1 MSEKNFKALGPLSG
15 EGTDTVRSEKT
26 DVNRAEAAG
35 RNIDRKQL
43 EMQRKKAR
51 TFAKKQQAAER
62 LAAATEELSS
72 GVEEVSGA
80 VEELR
85 SSMEQI
91 AGGAEEASKATQESL
106 AAIEQITKVS
116 ERAAENAWLAL
127 DRGKAIQTLVEKT
140 AEDIEKLIEGV
151 NKASSKN
158 EESAKL
164 VAQLEKQAES
174 IGNIIKTV
182 VRIADQTNLL
192 ALNAAIEA
200 ARAGEHG
207 KGFAVVADEVRVLAE
222 TSEKAA
228 NDIREE
234 VVNNIQQEVKVVVD
248 AINESAAK
256 ARSQVEEGKS
266 INEGLISVIRAMEEV
281 VKAAAIINDLSRQSL
296 QAVQEFQKGA
306 EIIASGAEEQAKAVQ
321 ESLQVIDQQTK
332 ALSDISQ
339 AAVELAKMAEELKAS
354 TDTQKSSESLAA
366 AAEKLSAAIE
376 EASKSADQIMVALSQ
391 ISRGSEQQ
399 AGAAEESSGAAAQIE
414 KGMKTISEEAQLSLN
429 RVEELSELLERNKAN
444 VDLLISGILDAMKAN
459 KQNIEKIKALESRV
473 KEIDK
478 IVDTITTVGIQTNML
493 ARSGAIEAAR
503 AGEYGKGFAVVAS
516 DIRNLAQDSAS
527 NAEQIKELVKS
538 IQEQIK
544 IVMMDTEA
552 ISESTVQEVEK
563 AKKTSK
569 DLEQIEKDMKAVV
582 KGTEEIGEEA
592 RQSVLAIEEAKKG
605 IEQIA
610 SAAEEASRAAQE
622 AAAAGKQQAEGVREL
637 SRAIEKI
644 AALADELQQS

>member
-1 MSEKNFKALGPLSG
+1 MPEKNFKTLAPLSG
-15 EGTDTVRSEKT
+15 EGTDTVRIEKT
-26 DVNRAEAAG
+26 GVNQAETAG

-51 TFAKKQQAAER
+51 TFAKKQQASER
-62 LAAATEELSS
+62 IAAATEELSS
-72 GVEEVSGA
+72 GVEEASGA

-85 SSMEQI
+85 SSMEQL
-91 AGGAEEASKATQESL
+91 ASGAEEASKATQESL
-106 AAIEQITKVS
+106 AAIEQITKGS
-116 ERAAENAWLAL
+116 ERASENARQAL

-158 EESAKL
+158 EESARL

-182 VRIADQTNLL
+182 IRIADQTNLL

-228 NDIREE
+228 NDIRE

-248 AINESAAK
+248 AINDSAAK
-256 ARSQVEEGKS
+256 ARSQVEKGKS
-266 INEGLISVIRAMEEV
+266 INEDLISVIRGIEEA

-306 EIIASGAEEQAKAVQ
+306 EIIASGAEEQAKATQ
-321 ESLQVIDQQTK
+321 ESLQAIDQQTK

-339 AAVELAKMAEELKAS
+339 ATAELAEMAEELKAS

-366 AAEKLSAAIE
+366 AAEELSAAIE
-376 EASKSADQIMVALSQ
+376 ESSKSADQIMVALSQ

-414 KGMKTISEEAQLSLN
+414 KGMKTISEEARSSLD
-429 RVEELSELLERNKAN
+429 RVKELSELLERNKKN
-444 VDLLISGILDAMKAN
+444 VDLLISGILDAMNAN
-459 KQNIEKIKALESRV
+459 KQNIEKIKTLESRA

-478 IVDTITTVGIQTNML
+478 IVDTIATVGIQTNML
-493 ARSGAIEAAR
+493 AVSGAIEAAR

-544 IVMMDTEA
+544 IVLTDTEA
-552 ISESTVQEVEK
+552 IGESTVQEVEK
-563 AKKTSK
+563 AEKTSK
-569 DLEQIEKDMKAVV
+569 DLDQIEKDMKAIS
-582 KGTEEIGEEA
+582 KGMEEIGEEA

-605 IEQIA
+605 VDQVA

-637 SRAIEKI
+637 ARAIEEI